1 MVFGRDG
8 LQVSTG
14 IFTQIWCMVETNTV
28 YTAAAAFMK
37 IGFTVRQSVYSWN
50 SQSVCNLYR
59 AYAYY

>member
-1 MVFGRDG
+1 MCVYSHSGMVGIVVFGRDG

-37 IGFTVRQSVYSWN
+37 IGFTVR
-50 SQSVCNLYR
+50 
-59 AYAYY
+59 